1 MVKEIFIKK
10 KTNCASMK
18 NVISCSIRISVFTGA
33 FHINNFH
40 FCLTVE
46 FDELYVNAI
55 ISTTRP
61 SCQKSF

>member
-1 MVKEIFIKK
+1 MVKEIFIQKK
-10 KTNCASMK
+10 NCASMK

-55 ISTTRP
+55 YRP
-61 SCQKSF
+61 LGPVVRGVFK

>member
-1 MVKEIFIKK
+1 
-10 KTNCASMK
+10 MK
-18 NVISCSIRISVFTGA
+18 NVISCSIRISVFTDA

-61 SCQKSF
+61 SCQRSF

>member
-1 MVKEIFIKK
+1 
-10 KTNCASMK
+10 MK
-18 NVISCSIRISVFTGA
+18 NIISCSIRISVFTGA

-61 SCQKSF
+61 SCQRSF

>member
-1 MVKEIFIKK
+1 
-10 KTNCASMK
+10 MK

-46 FDELYVNAI
+46 FDELYHIDHSAQLSEEFLSDVFDNVLQNFVAHW
-55 ISTTRP
+55 
-61 SCQKSF
+61 

>member
-10 KTNCASMK
+10 KNCASMK

-55 ISTTRP
+55 ISTTWP
-61 SCQKSF
+61 SCQRSF